1 VQKCSDCR
9 PAQLSSSRD
18 LGNSTFYNFDTV
30 RGSRQS
36 VGSTNFYTFSDG
48 SNTTCSRIGSIDI
61 YSGSD
66 LSVSG
71 STSQIGNTPSIP
83 GRTGPRAHINLST
96 R

>member
-1 VQKCSDCR
+1 MLLSLLLLVFIPVSSWPSRGSR
-9 PAQLSSSRD
+9 PD

-36 VGSTNFYTFSDG
+36 VGSTDFNTFSDG
-48 SNTTCSRIGSIDI
+48 SNTTRSRIGSIDI

-71 STSQIGNTPSIP
+71 STN
-83 GRTGPRAHINLST
+83 
-96 R
+96 